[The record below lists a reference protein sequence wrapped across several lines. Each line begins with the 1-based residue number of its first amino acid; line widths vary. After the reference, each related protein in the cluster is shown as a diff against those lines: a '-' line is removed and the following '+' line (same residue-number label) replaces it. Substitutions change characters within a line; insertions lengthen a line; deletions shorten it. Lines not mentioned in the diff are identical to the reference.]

1 MKMTQGVVFQ
11 TVNSTQRALKLSSQ
25 HGIVSQDLVERVTN
39 MIQMLHSLLISLK
52 LRKVVEIIEN
62 WS

>member
-25 HGIVSQDLVERVTN
+25 RGMVSQDMVERVTI
-39 MIQMLHSLLISLK
+39 MIQKMLHNLLISLK
-52 LRKVVEIIEN
+52 LRGILEIIEN
-62 WS
+62 

>member
-25 HGIVSQDLVERVTN
+25 RGMVSQDMVERVTI
-39 MIQMLHSLLISLK
+39 MIQKMLHNLLISLK
-52 LRKVVEIIEN
+52 LREILEIIEN
-62 WS
+62 